1 MQLIASAMAEKIE
14 FITTMNAKPLSLSDR
29 VINYIKYKCDN
40 KTLKGI
46 EKAAF
51 YLESLAEIFCDDFY
65 LEIQPG
71 RFSEQLR
78 YNDFLIC
85 LAKKYSLKI
94 VAANDVH
101 YLQKEDSEAHNY
113 HVLDMRTDEHVQ
125 MGEGCL

>member
-51 YLESLAEIFCDDFY
+51 YLH
-65 LEIQPG
+65 
-71 RFSEQLR
+71 FSSRQLQR
-78 YNDFLIC
+78 ILNNFEKDGLVQ
-85 LAKKYSLKI
+85 KI
-94 VAANDVH
+94 GKGT
-101 YLQKEDSEAHNY
+101 YRLQE
-113 HVLDMRTDEHVQ
+113 
-125 MGEGCL
+125 